1 VEKTDDGAHSPHT
14 NKETIY
20 FRVKKKNN
28 NNNPSRDKDG
38 ESMSKSDKKNQQ
50 NRKLGGGR
58 ARMTSDEG
66 KTAGVRKGN
75 TTEQQQPLEKP
86 NRGGRNSSP
95 KSAKKT
101 RKERGRLALASE
113 INVRSSLTLHFALIT
128 GKSAKKNA
136 REK

>member
-1 VEKTDDGAHSPHT
+1 
-14 NKETIY
+14 
-20 FRVKKKNN
+20 
-28 NNNPSRDKDG
+28 
-38 ESMSKSDKKNQQ
+38 MSQSDKKNQQ

-66 KTAGVRKGN
+66 KAAGVRKGN
-75 TTEQQQPLEKP
+75 NRTSSNPLKNQ
-86 NRGGRNSSP
+86 NRGGQNSSP

-101 RKERGRLALASE
+101 WNERGRLALASE
-113 INVRSSLTLHFALIT
+113 INIRSSLTLHFALIT